1 MRHKLRIALLFLLLC
16 LPGIVGGTW
25 AWYAAAGAQPP
36 FLRVLAALAG
46 AAAGCFVAGLLSII
60 VRGVTGSVAG
70 GRAEIPPKLSLR
82 DRNLLIEER
91 QLGYAAWL
99 RRWTWVL
106 ALAPAILVAILTVA
120 SGLTVVNAI
129 TMLVALFAVL
139 WFAIRSSARF
149 TTRTVTQDREYRKKV
164 EGRTFEPHVPPRV
177 DPDA

>member
-1 MRHKLRIALLFLLLC
+1 LRIALLFLLLC

-82 DRNLLIEER
+82 DRNLLIEDR

-99 RRWTWVL
+99 RR
-106 ALAPAILVAILTVA
+106 
-120 SGLTVVNAI
+120 
-129 TMLVALFAVL
+129 
-139 WFAIRSSARF
+139 
-149 TTRTVTQDREYRKKV
+149 Y
-164 EGRTFEPHVPPRV
+164 
-177 DPDA
+177 

>member
-1 MRHKLRIALLFLLLC
+1 
-16 LPGIVGGTW
+16 
-25 AWYAAAGAQPP
+25 
-36 FLRVLAALAG
+36 
-46 AAAGCFVAGLLSII
+46 
-60 VRGVTGSVAG
+60 VRGITGSVAG

-129 TMLVALFAVL
+129 TMLVALFGVL